1 MKASES
7 VKNYAA
13 SVRMYTNYTVREI
26 KKMCKE
32 IGPRPAGSEKEKMA
46 QEYITGQMKTCAD
59 EVTME
64 SFELSPKAFMSFI
77 KICGTFLLLA
87 VAFSIVSGIAAIP
100 ALQYVSVALT
110 AVAFV
115 CLVMEFLMYKP
126 FYDKLF
132 PKATSHNVVGVK
144 KATGELKQRI
154 IFSGHVDSSFEWTY
168 THLGGCVLLYICGIY
183 AVVSLIAT
191 CVINVLDVV
200 NVFEDGSTID
210 NVLFWAQLGFAPG
223 GIVAWCFV
231 NFKRCVEGANDNLT
245 GTFGSIAIL
254 KYLKDNDIN
263 FEHTEV
269 IALAAGAEES
279 GLRGSKA
286 YMKAHKAELHDVPT
300 VFIGLETFR
309 DYEDIA
315 IYQRDMTGTVKMD
328 AGCCSLMK
336 KAGLEAGL
344 DLPYSSV
351 FIGSSDAAAVQQNGT
366 PAVTLAAM
374 NPGPPRYYHTRGDT
388 GDNMIP
394 KTVEKCLEIALNAL
408 FIYDEEGYK
417 KDYLA

>member
-32 IGPRPAGSEKEKMA
+32 IGPRPAGSESEKKA
-46 QEYITGQMKTCAD
+46 QEYITQQMKTCAD

-64 SFELSPKAFMSFI
+64 PFKLSPDAFMAWVRIDGILLLIAVVFAML
-77 KICGTFLLLA
+77 KIPVVSLILTAIALMFCIGEFLL
-87 VAFSIVSGIAAIP
+87 
-100 ALQYVSVALT
+100 
-110 AVAFV
+110 
-115 CLVMEFLMYKP
+115 YKP
-126 FYDKLF
+126 FYDFAF
-132 PKATSHNVVGVK
+132 PKKTSHNVVGVK

-154 IFSGHVDSSFEWTY
+154 IFSGHVDSSYEWRY
-168 THLGGCVLLYICGIY
+168 THLGGAPMLYACGAS
-183 AVVSLIAT
+183 AVVSLFLVFIVSALNT
-191 CVINVLDVV
+191 FGVLEEGTTVY
-200 NVFEDGSTID
+200 
-210 NVLFWAQLGFAPG
+210 NVLFWAQLIGIPG
-223 GIVAWCFV
+223 GIIAILFL
-231 NFKRCVEGANDNLT
+231 NSKLCVEGANDNLT
-245 GTFGSIAIL
+245 GTFSSIAIL
-254 KYLKDNDIN
+254 KYLKDNDIS
-263 FEHTEV
+263 FENTEV
-269 IALAAGAEES
+269 IAMAAGSEES

-286 YMKAHKAELHDVPT
+286 YMKAHKDELKDVPT

-328 AGCCSLMK
+328 AGACSLLK

-351 FIGSSDAAAVQQNGT
+351 YMGASDAAAVQQAGT

-374 NPGPPRYYHTRGDT
+374 NPGPPRYYHTRGDS
-388 GDNMIP
+388 GDNMNA
-394 KTVEKCLEIALNAL
+394 KTVEKCLEIVLNAL

>member
-32 IGPRPAGSEKEKMA
+32 IGPRPAGSESEKKA
-46 QEYITGQMKTCAD
+46 QEYITEQMKTCAD

-64 SFELSPKAFMSFI
+64 PFQLSPNAFMSFI
-77 KICGTFLLLA
+77 KICGTFLILA
-87 VAFSIVSGIAAIP
+87 VIFSVVGGLVNIP
-100 ALQYVSVALT
+100 ALAFVSIALT
-110 AVAFV
+110 AVSFV

-132 PKATSHNVVGVK
+132 PKATSHNVIGVK

-168 THLGGCVLLYICGIY
+168 THLGGAVLLYICGIY
-183 AVVSLIAT
+183 AVVSLIGV
-191 CVINVLDVV
+191 CLINVLDVAD
-200 NVFEDGSTID
+200 VFADGSTID
-210 NVLFWAQLGFAPG
+210 TVLFWAQLGLAPG

-254 KYLKDNDIN
+254 KYLKDNDIT
-263 FEHTEV
+263 FENTEV
-269 IALAAGAEES
+269 IAMVAGSEES

-286 YMKAHKAELHDVPT
+286 YMKAHKDELKDVPT

-328 AGCCSLMK
+328 AGACSLMK

-351 FIGSSDAAAVQQNGT
+351 YMGSSDAAAVQQAGT

-374 NPGPPRYYHTRGDT
+374 NPGPPRYYHTRGDV

-394 KTVEKCLEIALNAL
+394 KTVEKCLEIVLNAL

>member
-64 SFELSPKAFMSFI
+64 PFELSPKAFMSFI

-132 PKATSHNVVGVK
+132 PKATSHNVVGIK

-245 GTFGSIAIL
+245 GTFGSIAVL
-254 KYLKDNDIN
+254 KYLKDNDIS
-263 FEHTEV
+263 FENTEV
-269 IALAAGAEES
+269 IAIAAGSEES

-286 YMKAHKAELHDVPT
+286 YMKAHKDELKDVPT

-328 AGCCSLMK
+328 AGACSLLK

-351 FIGSSDAAAVQQNGT
+351 YMGASDAAAVQQAGT

-374 NPGPPRYYHTRGDT
+374 NPGPPRYYHTRGDS
-388 GDNMIP
+388 GDNMNA
-394 KTVEKCLEIALNAL
+394 KTVEKCLEIVLNAL